1 LSNFNLKVIMTSFR
15 QALGMPGML
24 RSIYKVFSKISD
36 PKTFT
41 KTPSISITDHLMSGL
56 AVFGLKCPSLLDYD
70 KKRSKEAVTQNLR
83 DLYFVNTPPSDTY
96 LRERL
101 DNVNPIHLRPAFKK
115 IFAHFQRG
123 KGLERFE
130 FLDGHVII
138 SGDGTG
144 HFSSSSVSC
153 CHCCKKELS
162 NGTTNYYHQMFGA
175 SIVHPDQKNVIPLC
189 PEVILNEDGSTKND
203 CERNA
208 CKRFLENFRR
218 EHPHLKAIL
227 TGDGLASSAPYIRM
241 IDAANLKYILGEKPG
256 DHQFLFEQLE
266 SSEKSTYYEVKTED
280 DYYHQF
286 RFLNEVFLN
295 KSNQDVIVNVL
306 EYRQTDPKGKE
317 TNFSWVTNIKITQ
330 SNVFTIMRG
339 GRARWKIENETF
351 NTLKNLGYNFE
362 HNYGHGKKYLST
374 VFGMLM
380 MLAFLLDQIQEVCC
394 ALYKKCRKH
403 LRTYRDLWE
412 NMRVLFQRIN
422 LSNWEN
428 FYLILAE
435 EKSLNTS

>member
-1 LSNFNLKVIMTSFR
+1 MTAFR
-15 QALGMPGML
+15 KMLGLPGML
-24 RSIYKVFSKISD
+24 SSIHKIFSKISD
-36 PKTFT
+36 PKTFAT
-41 KTPSISITDHLMSGL
+41 SPDISITDHLMSGL

-70 KKRSKEAVTQNLR
+70 KKRANQATAQNLR
-83 DLYFVNTPPSDTY
+83 DLYLVANPPSDTY

-101 DNVNPIHLRPAFKK
+101 DDVNPDSLRPTFKK

-123 KGLERFE
+123 KGLEEFE
-130 FLDGHVII
+130 FFDGHVLI

-144 HFSSSSVSC
+144 HFSSGKIAC

-162 NGTTNYYHQMFGA
+162 NGNTTYYHQMFA
-175 SIVHPDQKNVIPLC
+175 ACVVHPDKRNVIPLC
-189 PEVILNEDGSTKND
+189 PEAILNQDGSTKND

-227 TGDGLASSAPYIRM
+227 TGDGLTSTAPYIRM
-241 IDAANLKYILGEKPG
+241 VEAFRLKYILGAKPG
-256 DHQFLFEQLE
+256 DHEFLFEQLE
-266 SSEKSTYYEVKTED
+266 SSEKSIYHEIRTED
-280 DYYHQF
+280 GCYHQF
-286 RFLNEVFLN
+286 RFLNKVSLN
-295 KSNQDVIVNVL
+295 KSNPDVIVNVL
-306 EYRQTDPKGKE
+306 EYRQTDRKGKE
-317 TNFSWVTNIKITQ
+317 TNFSWVTNIEITQ
-330 SNVFTIMRG
+330 NNVFIIMRG

-380 MLAFLLDQIQEVCC
+380 MLAFLLDQVQELCC
-394 ALYKKCRKH
+394 TLYKRCRAH

-412 NMRVLFQRIN
+412 NMRVLFQRFN
-422 LSNWEN
+422 LGDWES
-428 FYLILAE
+428 FYLMLLE
-435 EKSLNTS
+435 EKGLNTS